1 MNKSRVARDL
11 WRKIFNENIIDLKD
25 GDARKQVVREFLA
38 DPINKKA
45 GWKSK
50 DARFMRLG
58 FQKVAKENNFNV
70 MNIGLNP
77 TPIRSKTQKGSLNI
91 NVKSK
96 QKNPAP
102 MGETLTDA
110 YQHGK
115 APESVKGLGAL
126 PTTPQLENQQAQAV
140 QYSAQSVG
148 QIFETLFNIFSART
162 GCSPL
167 NQNERIALGEAWSP
181 IFNIYFAGH
190 SLWVMPVVIS
200 APILLSRFA
209 EMQKIKKEKE
219 VRERYG
225 MDDIPKKEEVKKKP
239 SWIDEMNKSGK
250 NKTDKG

>member
-1 MNKSRVARDL
+1 M
-11 WRKIFNENIIDLKD
+11 FNDNIINLSDS
-25 GDARKQVVREFLA
+25 DARKQVVADFLK
-38 DPINKKA
+38 DPVNIKA
-45 GWKSK
+45 GWKKK

-102 MGETLTDA
+102 MQEEI
-110 YQHGK
+110 K
-115 APESVKGLGAL
+115 KPEEVKGLGAL
-126 PTTPQLENQQAQAV
+126 PTTPQLEGQQAQAT

-148 QIFETLFNIFSART
+148 QIFNTLFNIISART

-167 NQNERIALGEAWSP
+167 SQNEIIALGEAWSP
-181 IFNIYFAGH
+181 IFNLYFTGH

-200 APILLSRFA
+200 APILLSRVA
-209 EMQKIKKEKE
+209 EISKLKKEKE
-219 VRERYG
+219 VKERYG
-225 MDDIPKKEEVKKKP
+225 MEDAPPKEEVKKQ
-239 SWIDEMNKSGK
+239 KSNWEDMSFGK
-250 NKTDKG
+250 NKTNKR

>member
-11 WRKIFNENIIDLKD
+11 WRKVFNDNIINLSD

-38 DPINKKA
+38 DPVNKKA
-45 GWKSK
+45 GWKAK

-70 MNIGLNP
+70 MNIGVTP
-77 TPIRSKTQKGSLNI
+77 TPSRSKTQKGSMNI

-96 QKNPAP
+96 QKNPTP
-102 MGETLTDA
+102 MMDA
-110 YQHGK
+110 IK
-115 APESVKGLGAL
+115 PPTEEEKKFGAL
-126 PTTPQLENQQAQAV
+126 PQTPQLVGQQAQAV

-181 IFNIYFAGH
+181 IFNEYFSGH
-190 SLWVMPVVIS
+190 SNWVMPVIIS
-200 APILLSRFA
+200 APILLSRLA

-225 MDDIPKKEEVKKKP
+225 MDDIPKKEEVKKK
-239 SWIDEMNKSGK
+239 SAWEDMSHGK
-250 NKTDKG
+250 NKADKR

>member
-11 WRKIFNENIIDLKD
+11 WRKVFNDNIINLSD

-38 DPINKKA
+38 DPVNKKA
-45 GWKSK
+45 GWKAK
-50 DARFMRLG
+50 DARFFRLD
-58 FQKVAKENNFNV
+58 FQKVARENNFNV
-70 MNIGLNP
+70 MSIGVTP
-77 TPIRSKTQKGSLNI
+77 TPSRSKTQKGSMNI

-96 QKNPAP
+96 QKNPTP
-102 MGETLTDA
+102 MIDA
-110 YQHGK
+110 IK
-115 APESVKGLGAL
+115 PPTEEEKKFGAL
-126 PTTPQLENQQAQAV
+126 PQTPQLVGQQAQAV

-181 IFNIYFAGH
+181 IFNEYFTGH
-190 SLWVMPVVIS
+190 SNWVMPAIITL
-200 APILLSRFA
+200 PILLSRLA

-225 MDDIPKKEEVKKKP
+225 MDDIPKKEEVKKK
-239 SWIDEMNKSGK
+239 SAWKDMSFGK
-250 NKTDKG
+250 NETNKR

>member
-11 WRKIFNENIIDLKD
+11 WRKVFNDNIINLSDS
-25 GDARKQVVREFLA
+25 DARKQVVADFLK
-38 DPINKKA
+38 DPVNIKA
-45 GWKSK
+45 GWKKK

-102 MGETLTDA
+102 MQEEI
-110 YQHGK
+110 K
-115 APESVKGLGAL
+115 KPEEVKGLGAL
-126 PTTPQLENQQAQAV
+126 PTTPQLEGQQAQAT

-148 QIFETLFNIFSART
+148 QIFNTLFNIISART
-162 GCSPL
+162 GCAPL
-167 NQNERIALGEAWSP
+167 SQHEILALGEALSP
-181 IFNIYFAGH
+181 LCNIYFTGH

-200 APILLSRFA
+200 APIILSRVA
-209 EMQKIKKEKE
+209 EISKLKKEKE
-219 VRERYG
+219 VKERYG
-225 MDDIPKKEEVKKKP
+225 MEDAPPKEEVKKQK
-239 SWIDEMNKSGK
+239 SNWEDMSFGKTKTNKR
-250 NKTDKG
+250 

>member
-11 WRKIFNENIIDLKD
+11 WRKVFNDNIINLSDS
-25 GDARKQVVREFLA
+25 DARKQVVADFLK
-38 DPINKKA
+38 DPVNIKA
-45 GWKSK
+45 GWKKK

-102 MGETLTDA
+102 MQEEI
-110 YQHGK
+110 K
-115 APESVKGLGAL
+115 KPEEVKGLGAL
-126 PTTPQLENQQAQAV
+126 PTTPQLEGQQAQAT

-148 QIFETLFNIFSART
+148 QIFNTLFNIISART

-167 NQNERIALGEAWSP
+167 SQNEIIALGEAWSP
-181 IFNIYFAGH
+181 LFNIYFTGH

-200 APILLSRFA
+200 APILLSRVA
-209 EMQKIKKEKE
+209 EISKLKKEKE
-219 VRERYG
+219 VKERYG
-225 MDDIPKKEEVKKKP
+225 MEDAPPKEEVKKQ
-239 SWIDEMNKSGK
+239 KSNWEDMSFGK
-250 NKTDKG
+250 NKTNKR

>member
-11 WRKIFNENIIDLKD
+11 WRKVFNDNIINLSDS
-25 GDARKQVVREFLA
+25 DARKQVVADFLK
-38 DPINKKA
+38 DPVNIKA
-45 GWKSK
+45 GWKKK

-102 MGETLTDA
+102 MQEEI
-110 YQHGK
+110 K
-115 APESVKGLGAL
+115 KPEEVKGLGAL
-126 PTTPQLENQQAQAV
+126 PTTPQLEGQQAQAT

-148 QIFETLFNIFSART
+148 QIFNTLFNIISART

-167 NQNERIALGEAWSP
+167 SQNEIIALGEAWSP
-181 IFNIYFAGH
+181 IFNIYFSGH

-200 APILLSRFA
+200 APILLSRVA
-209 EMQKIKKEKE
+209 EISKLKKEKE
-219 VRERYG
+219 VKERYG
-225 MDDIPKKEEVKKKP
+225 MEDAPPKEEVKKQK
-239 SWIDEMNKSGK
+239 SNWEDMSFGKTKTNKG
-250 NKTDKG
+250 

>member
-11 WRKIFNENIIDLKD
+11 WRKVFNQNIIDLKD

-70 MNIGLNP
+70 MNIGVTP
-77 TPIRSKTQKGSLNI
+77 TPSRSKTQKGSMSI
-91 NVKSK
+91 NVKTK
-96 QKNPAP
+96 QKNPPP
-102 MGETLTDA
+102 MGESIKPPTEEE
-110 YQHGK
+110 K
-115 APESVKGLGAL
+115 KLGAL
-126 PTTPQLENQQAQAV
+126 PTTPQLEGQQAQAT

-148 QIFETLFNIFSART
+148 QIFNTLFNIISART

-167 NQNERIALGEAWSP
+167 SQNELIALGEAWSP
-181 IFNIYFAGH
+181 VFNIYFSGH
-190 SLWVMPVVIS
+190 SLWVMPVIIS

-225 MDDIPKKEEVKKKP
+225 IDDIPKKEEVKKKP
-239 SWIDEMNKSGK
+239 NWIDELSKSGK
-250 NKTDKG
+250 NKTDKK